1 MKWLKKENVD
11 PIKLIQEYIRGIL
24 DELLRGPG
32 FKAIINMLKK
42 PTGILGIILLVVS
55 MLLPM
60 IPGTGYYMEILWFVF
75 FYITVAE
82 SWNIIGGYGGE
93 VDFGHVVFVGIGA
106 YTVGL
111 FYIWYH
117 LNIWV
122 GVLLGGIF
130 AAIFA
135 VLIGIPTLRLRGA
148 YFAVTM
154 LAVNEAV
161 KNIFLNMPAF
171 GSGEGIYIGQILSE
185 IPGVETLNY
194 YAIILLSIFAFLTA
208 HYISYSRLGLSL
220 RAIKESIPGAC
231 ASGVEVTNSKIL
243 SFAISAFIA
252 GLAGGL
258 LMINFYQITPGE
270 AFRGET
276 SVEMIIMTLLGG
288 AGNVFGPVLGALI
301 LVPLKQFLIG
311 AFAGMSIVIF
321 GMKLKLELMYLVVYG
336 IIFILVVLFLPKG
349 IMGYL
354 EEKGLVERESLAR
367 YSRKEEEGE

>member
-1 MKWLKKENVD
+1 MKKENTFKESPLGRVLD
-11 PIKLIQEYIRGIL
+11 YLYGII
-24 DELLRGPG
+24 DELINGPG
-32 FKAIINMLKK
+32 FKAILDLLRK
-42 PTGILGIILLVVS
+42 PVGILGLIFLAISIII
-55 MLLPM
+55 PF

-75 FYITVAE
+75 FYIAVSE

-111 FYIWYH
+111 LYNAYYV
-117 LNIWV
+117 NIWI
-122 GVLLGGIF
+122 GVIIGGFI

-135 VLIGIPTLRLRGA
+135 VLLGIPTLRLRGA

-161 KNIFLNMPAF
+161 KNIFLNTPQF
-171 GSGEGIYIGQILSE
+171 GSGQGIYIGQVLSE
-185 IPGVETLNY
+185 IPGIELLNY
-194 YAIILLSIFAFLTA
+194 YAIIILTIFAFLTT

-220 RAIKESIPGAC
+220 RAIKESIPGSC
-231 ASGVEVTNSKIL
+231 ASGVEVTQSKLIA
-243 SFAISAFIA
+243 FAISAFIA
-252 GLAGGL
+252 GMAGGL

-276 SVEMIIMTLLGG
+276 TVEMIIMTLLGG

-301 LVPLKQFLIG
+301 LVPLKQFLI
-311 AFAGMSIVIF
+311 ALFAGQTLVLF
-321 GMKLKLELMYLVVYG
+321 GLKLKLELMYLVVYG
-336 IIFILVVLFLPKG
+336 IIFILVVLFIPKG

-354 EEKGLVERESLAR
+354 EEKKIVERESLAK
-367 YSRKEEEGE
+367 YSLRRETK